1 MRQLQRG
8 DESLGIST
16 VMRLRYQHECLPL
29 LIADQDPARHPAPGK
44 WSILEN
50 IAHLA
55 AYQKV
60 YASRIGRILN
70 EENPSIPAYVGDEDP
85 YFLQARENSVED
97 LLVYLNSDR
106 LYLHD
111 WVTSLSGEQL
121 SRRATHPRY
130 GVRTLMLWTE
140 FFLLHESHHLETI
153 WKLRT

>member
-16 VMRLRYQHECLPL
+16 VTRLRYQHESLPL
-29 LIADQDPARHPAPGK
+29 LIADQDPARRPAPEK

-50 IAHLA
+50 IAHLG
-55 AYQKV
+55 AYQKIF
-60 YASRIGRILN
+60 AARIQRILS
-70 EENPSIPAYVGDEDP
+70 EENPLIPAYVGDADP
-85 YFLQARENSVED
+85 CFLQLRENSIQD
-97 LLVYLNSDR
+97 LIVYLNSDR

-111 WVTSLSGEQL
+111 WLTSLSGEQL

-130 GVRTLMLWTE
+130 GDRTLLLWTE